1 MSKDLKKLIKDN
13 GATVNSFF
21 NPGHEK
27 NSRPKH
33 SQKLKDGQKVQRHGR
48 TTAKYNF

>member
-21 NPGHEK
+21 NSGHKK
-27 NSRPKH
+27 NSCSKH
-33 SQKLKDGQKVQRHGR
+33 SQKLKDGQKVQRYGR